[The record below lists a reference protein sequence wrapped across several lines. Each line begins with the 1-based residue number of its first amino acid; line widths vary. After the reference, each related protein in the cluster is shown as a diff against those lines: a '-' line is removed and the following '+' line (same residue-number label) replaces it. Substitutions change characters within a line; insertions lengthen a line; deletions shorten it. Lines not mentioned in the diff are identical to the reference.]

1 VEDEAESDN
10 LEARLD
16 AEDPEEVDL
25 RGLELLCE
33 YGLVL
38 LRQVLLESE
47 DHAIGDDGEQD
58 GVLEGRP
65 LDDEARVCPYPI
77 ILRKDKQRCGTLAAS
92 PTATRPSTLIPA
104 WRHVHQTRYLKTPMF
119 CSKTSKIQ
127 WISNSKLDKIKV
139 LKSDV

>member
-1 VEDEAESDN
+1 MEDEAEGED

-38 LRQVLLESE
+38 LRQVLLEGE

-65 LDDEARVCPYPI
+65 LDDEARVLSYAI
-77 ILRKDKQRCGTLAAS
+77 ILRKDEQRCGALAAS

-104 WRHVHQTRYLKTPMF
+104 WRHVHQTRYLKAPVF
-119 CSKTSKIQ
+119 CLENLIAPR
-127 WISNSKLDKIKV
+127 
-139 LKSDV
+139 